1 MVTVASTEEF
11 GTTEAAPADVDST
24 MVSHVAESL
33 DADMMTLDIYEGA
46 TSGRLYIAAT
56 DGYECVTVNSTGLSV
71 THIETPTESLTELF
85 RIEPDPGE
93 TVSDAVDTLSFAG
106 D

>member
-11 GTTEAAPADVDST
+11 GTTEVASADVDST
-24 MVSHVAESL
+24 MISQVVESL
-33 DADMMTLDIYEGA
+33 DADIMTLDIYEGD
-46 TSGRLYIAAT
+46 TSGRLYVATT
-56 DGYECVTVNSTGLSV
+56 DGYQRVTVSTTGLSI
-71 THIETPTESLTELF
+71 THVETPSESIKELF

-93 TVSDAVDTLSFAG
+93 TVSDAIDTLSFAG